1 MNEVP
6 SEPQQ
11 SEPAVIA
18 SHNAGLS
25 RKQKSIFI
33 ATVLSVA
40 IVAGAIGYG
49 LYQNGS
55 INAAGCVTKTFK
67 SGAQDKCVGYAQK
80 MLNGITKQYAG
91 LTNNGAVLDK
101 TTVKVTNKVDTAT
114 TNRLAAVR
122 KYAGAATSGT
132 TIVKD
137 DWAAICDLAR
147 QAYRAYT
154 ADVRPSD
161 VQAARDSYTKADC
174 SSLAKVGASADDP
187 AAPGPVDGA
196 SVDANSVATDT
207 PAQDDLATPAEQAA
221 SPAANTQQ
229 PQNAAANLK
238 IATWNIAG
246 GAPENSKNA
255 AAKNTYATKRSE
267 GLASLAKSADV
278 IALQESHITNF
289 RKAITDKFTCA
300 QLSCPLAGVDLSKAY
315 AKEDATEKDGS
326 LPASIPILW
335 NKNRFT
341 LKDHGVYTALKTGYR
356 DASGDWVSLKW
367 ITWVKL
373 EDNTTKKQFS
383 VVNTH
388 TVAGIEAMGK
398 PKDTNTKKAAGQRL
412 KTYAAHMD
420 LLVSLVQYLQ
430 ESGSP
435 VFVTGDF
442 NVNYRYDS
450 LAANQYKDFPYK
462 KFGKESLKSNY
473 QLTNLQGIAATDGTQ
488 GTGTRLID
496 YIFSW
501 DKGGVDYISNTI
513 ETNRYGSDHSP
524 VLLSVK
530 ID

>member
-1 MNEVP
+1 MNEVS

-101 TTVKVTNKVDTAT
+101 TTVKVTDKVDTAT

-122 KYAGAATSGT
+122 KYAGATTSGT

-174 SSLAKVGASADDP
+174 SSLAKVSASADDP
-187 AAPGPVDGA
+187 AAPGAVEGA
-196 SVDANSVATDT
+196 AADANSVAIDS
-207 PAQDDLATPAEQAA
+207 PAQDEETTNVPTQAQQDDNTEQIK
-221 SPAANTQQ
+221 NT
-229 PQNAAANLK
+229 AANLK
-238 IATWNIAG
+238 IVTWNVAG
-246 GAPENSKNA
+246 GAPENVKSESTKKA
-255 AAKNTYATKRSE
+255 FATERSE
-267 GLASLAKSADV
+267 GLTALAKSADV
-278 IALQESHITNF
+278 IALQESHIINF
-289 RKAITDKFTCA
+289 RKAITDQFTCA
-300 QLSCPLAGVDLSKAY
+300 SASCPLAGVDLTKAY
-315 AKEDATEKDGS
+315 PKEDATKEGGS

-341 LKDHGVYTALKTGYR
+341 LKDQGVYTALKTGYK

-373 EDNTTKKQFS
+373 EDKTTNKQFA
-383 VVNTH
+383 VINTH
-388 TVAGIEAMGK
+388 TVAGVEAGGM
-398 PKDTNTKKAAGQRL
+398 PKSTSTKKAAGQRL

-420 LLVSLVQYLQ
+420 LLLSLVQYLQ
-430 ESGSP
+430 ESGTP
-435 VFVTGDF
+435 VFVAGDF

-450 LAANQYKDFPYK
+450 LAANQYKSFPYK
-462 KFGKESLKSNY
+462 KLATASLKSNY
-473 QLTNLQGIAATDGTQ
+473 QLTSLQGVADTIGSQ
-488 GTGTRLID
+488 GMGNRLID
-496 YIFSW
+496 YVFAW
-501 DKGGVDYISNTI
+501 DKGGVGVVSNSVGS
-513 ETNRYGSDHSP
+513 NRYGSDHSP
-524 VLLSVK
+524 VTVSLK